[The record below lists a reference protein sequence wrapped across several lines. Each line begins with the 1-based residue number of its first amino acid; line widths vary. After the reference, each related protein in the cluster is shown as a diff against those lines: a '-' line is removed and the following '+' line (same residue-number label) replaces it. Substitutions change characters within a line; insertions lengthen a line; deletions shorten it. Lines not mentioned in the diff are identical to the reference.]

1 MNQDEVQMLNRFPMA
16 HTFSII
22 ARDPKTGEMGAAVQ
36 SHWFSVG
43 SVVPWA
49 EAGIGVVATQAMAD
63 VSYGPN
69 GLSAMAVNLDVDC
82 ALKTLL
88 EADENHK
95 VRQVAM
101 INSRGSLGVYTGSRC
116 IAEAGHIKGDQYS
129 VQANMMLKNT
139 VWKAMSEAYEQ
150 SRGNLADRMMAALE
164 AAQAEEGDIR
174 GMQSAAMVIV
184 NGEQT
189 EEPWKQK
196 SLELRVEDNKSPL
209 AELKRLI
216 KIHDAYEMMN
226 RGDALLS
233 EGKTEDAFE
242 AYNKAAL
249 LAPEMDE
256 LPFWQ
261 AATMADLGR
270 VDEAL
275 PIFKKVFEINPN
287 WALLLQRLPKV
298 GLFKDDPALMQ
309 RILQMAPT
317 KSSGAVRQK
326 PTS

>member
-1 MNQDEVQMLNRFPMA
+1 MTQEIEQYLNRFPMA
-16 HTFSII
+16 HTYSIV
-22 ARDPKTGEMGAAVQ
+22 ARDPKTGEMGVAVQ

-101 INSRGSLGVYTGSRC
+101 INSRGSIGVYTGSRC
-116 IAEAGHIKGDQYS
+116 IPEAGHIKGDQFS

-139 VWKAMSEAYEQ
+139 VWKAMAEAYEK
-150 SRGNLADRMMAALE
+150 SAGSPLADRMMLALE

-184 NGEQT
+184 GGEQT
-189 EEPWKQK
+189 EQPWKQK
-196 SLELRVEDNKSPL
+196 SLELRVEDHKSPL

-216 KIHDAYEMMN
+216 KVHTAYELMN
-226 RGDALLS
+226 KGDELLS
-233 EGKTEDAFE
+233 EGMTESAFE
-242 AYNKAAL
+242 SYNQAAM

-261 AATMADLGR
+261 AATMADLGH
-270 VDEAL
+270 VDKAL
-275 PIFKKVFEINPN
+275 PIFKKVFETNPN

-309 RILQMAPT
+309 QILQMAP
-317 KSSGAVRQK
+317 KK
-326 PTS
+326 K

>member
-1 MNQDEVQMLNRFPMA
+1 MTQYSEQILNRFPMA
-16 HTFSII
+16 HTYSIV
-22 ARDPKTGEMGAAVQ
+22 ARDPITGDMGAAVQ

-63 VSYGPN
+63 ISYGPN
-69 GLSAMAVNLDVDC
+69 GLSAMASNDDVEC
-82 ALKTLL
+82 SLKTLL
-88 EADENHK
+88 AADENHK

-101 INSRGSLGVYTGSRC
+101 INAKGVVAAYTGSRC
-116 IAEAGHIKGDQYS
+116 IPEAGHIIGDQYS

-139 VWKAMSEAYEQ
+139 VWQAMSKAYEK
-150 SRGNLADRMMAALE
+150 SSGTLADRMMTALE

-184 NGEQT
+184 SAEQT
-189 EEPWKQK
+189 DQPWKQK
-196 SLELRVEDNKSPL
+196 SLELRVEDHPSPL
-209 AELKRLI
+209 IELKRLI
-216 KIHDAYEMMN
+216 KIHHAYDMMN
-226 RGDALLS
+226 QGDALLS
-233 EGKTEDAFE
+233 EGKTEEAFE
-242 AYNKAAL
+242 AYNNAAI

-261 AATMADLGR
+261 AATMADLGK

-275 PIFKKVFEINPN
+275 PIFKKVFESNPN

-309 RILQMAPT
+309 RIMQI
-317 KSSGAVRQK
+317 AVPK
-326 PTS
+326 K